1 MPRKGTDVHAARA
14 HGQHDGEPDAPA
26 AAGDEHMLICQ
37 AIIRHHGHFAFSLRD
52 ELPDQ
57 LF

>member
-1 MPRKGTDVHAARA
+1 VHAARA

-37 AIIRHHGHFAFSLRD
+37 AIIRHHGYFAFSLRD

>member
-1 MPRKGTDVHAARA
+1 
-14 HGQHDGEPDAPA
+14 
-26 AAGDEHMLICQ
+26 MLICQ

-52 ELPDQ
+52 ELPGQ